1 MTCSLYRS
9 LDEERITKEA
19 NSMKVLVSDNI
30 SSKGVEILR
39 NAGLTVDVK
48 TGLKPDELKSI
59 IGDYHALIVRSATK
73 ATADII
79 DAAKNLKVIGRAGSG
94 LDNVDKAAA
103 SKRGIVV
110 MNTPGGNTITTAEHT
125 IAMIFAVARKI
136 PQATAS
142 MANGSWEKK
151 KFMGTELYDKT
162 LGIIGL
168 GNIGGEVARR
178 AQSLGMQVISFDPFL
193 SEEKANEM
201 GIEKI
206 EVDELIK
213 RSDFITVHT
222 PLTHETRNLIRAET
236 IKTMKDGVYIINCA
250 RGGIINEKD
259 LYDALESGKVA
270 GAALDVFEQE
280 PPVNNPLIGHDKVV
294 CTPHL
299 GASTQEA
306 QENVALAVAEQIV
319 DYLVHGTI
327 RNAVNFP
334 SIPADQVPV
343 LQPYIML
350 ADKLGSFASQLF
362 GGEISGVTIEYRG
375 EVACLNIS
383 PVTIAAVKGLLDPI
397 LLETV
402 NFVNALFIAKERGIE
417 VNETKSS
424 DAGDYNSMITLRIK
438 SPKRELLVSGT
449 LFSKKDPRIVKID
462 DFTVEIVPEGT
473 MLVMYNNDKPG
484 VIGNIGTIMGSNN
497 INIARMHFGRE
508 SAGGRAISV
517 VNIDSQVSDELLEK
531 IRHFPNILDVKVIN
545 I

>member
-1 MTCSLYRS
+1 
-9 LDEERITKEA
+9 
-19 NSMKVLVSDNI
+19 MKVLVSDNI
-30 SSKGVEILR
+30 SSKGVEILK

-136 PQATAS
+136 PQANAS

-151 KFMGTELYDKT
+151 KFMGTELYNKT
-162 LGIIGL
+162 LGVIGL

-178 AQSLGMQVISFDPFL
+178 AQSLGMQVIAFDPFL

-206 EVDELIK
+206 EVSDLIK
-213 RSDFITVHT
+213 RADFITVHT
-222 PLTHETRNLIRAET
+222 PLTNETKNLVRAET

-259 LYDALESGKVA
+259 LFDALESGKVA

-280 PPVNNPLIGHDKVV
+280 PPVNNPLIGHAKVV
-294 CTPHL
+294 STPHL

-334 SIPADQVPV
+334 SIPADQIPV

-362 GGEISGVTIEYRG
+362 DSEISGVAIEYRG
-375 EVACLNIS
+375 EVAGLNIS
-383 PVTIAAVKGLLDPI
+383 PVTIAVVKGILDPI

-402 NFVNALFIAKERGIE
+402 NFVNASVIAKERGIK
-417 VNETKSS
+417 VNESKSS
-424 DAGDYNSMITLRIK
+424 DAGDYNNMITIRIK

-449 LFSKKDPRIVKID
+449 LFGKKDPRIVKID
-462 DFTVEIVPEGT
+462 DYEVEIVPEGS
-473 MLVMYNNDKPG
+473 MLVMNNNDKPG
-484 VIGNIGTIMGSNN
+484 VIGNIGTIMGNN
-497 INIARMHFGRE
+497 KINIARMHFGRE

-517 VNIDSQVSDELLEK
+517 VNIDSSISEELLEE
-531 IRHFPNILDVKVIN
+531 IRHLPNILNVKVIN
-545 I
+545 L